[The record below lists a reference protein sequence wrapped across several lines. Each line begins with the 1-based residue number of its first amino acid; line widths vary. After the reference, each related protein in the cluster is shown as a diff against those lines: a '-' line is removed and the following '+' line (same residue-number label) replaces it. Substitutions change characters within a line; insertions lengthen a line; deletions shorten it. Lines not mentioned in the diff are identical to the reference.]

1 MIIIPESEMNFRNF
15 EETKIFH
22 IENSRIYRSL
32 GSGIKTVEFVLRY
45 DKNSIVFL
53 EAKKTCPN
61 EANRYES
68 EEKTNKFEE
77 YYSSITEKFIASLQI
92 YIASLLGKFDDTSE
106 IGSDLLLEK
115 KNLSDIRLK
124 CILVIKNTD
133 DVSWLAGPLAELKSR
148 LMQYRKIW
156 GIDVAVLNE
165 ELAEEYN
172 LLC

>member
-1 MIIIPESEMNFRNF
+1 MIDGTIAR
-15 EETKIFH
+15 
-22 IENSRIYRSL
+22 
-32 GSGIKTVEFVLRY
+32 
-45 DKNSIVFL
+45 
-53 EAKKTCPN
+53 
-61 EANRYES
+61 
-68 EEKTNKFEE
+68 KTNKFEE

-156 GIDVAVLNE
+156 GIDVAVLNG